1 MRAKILA
8 VGLMTAL
15 VPGLTQAD
23 NTASPILAMGLC
35 ASGAADVAASAAEP
49 RKVELKSGYGQVHW
63 KIATTSPEA
72 QAFFDN
78 GLQLGHAFAHGPA
91 LAAFEEAS
99 RRDPDCAMCL
109 WGQAWAGGAT
119 INFTVD
125 AETQA
130 KMAALM
136 ARAATLA
143 ADGPP
148 LERQLIAAMTARYQ
162 HGGGKGP
169 GDDAY
174 ARAMDALA
182 RANPDDNELAV
193 LAADALM
200 VPASLRNAKANLP
213 RAVELLEATLKR
225 DPDNVPAIHFYI
237 HAAEMS
243 GFTARAEPYADK
255 LEALAPSASHLVHMP
270 SHTYYWVGRYE
281 DALRSNIRA
290 ARLDEANAKAQGFTG
305 EGAAFQLFYHGHNV
319 QFGLAGAL
327 MSGDVDG
334 GLALARPAIANGPKL
349 KPDDAWNQMV
359 VGAAYDLMG
368 RYAATDEVLSL
379 ADPGQPY
386 LRALWRYARAEALG
400 RNGDLTGMRREAALV
415 EIDKGQL
422 KGFGQY
428 AGQMAQV
435 TRLARLVLEGR
446 AAMLDGRPKVAAKI
460 LREAAELEEKRF
472 ADMTDPPIWYPV
484 RRSLAAALLASGD
497 AQGAA
502 TQARAALVRR
512 TGDPVSLNV
521 LAQAERRLGQTQAA
535 DQHLAQARKAW
546 VGGDLSTVSLAQ
558 S

>member
-8 VGLMTAL
+8 AGLMTVL

-23 NTASPILAMGLC
+23 MAAPPILAMGLC
-35 ASGAADVAASAAEP
+35 ASGAGDVAAAASPP
-49 RKVELKSGYGQVHW
+49 RRTELMNGYGKVHW
-63 KIATTSPEA
+63 EIATASPEA

-78 GLQLGHAFAHGPA
+78 GLELGHAFAHKSA

-125 AETQA
+125 AKTQA

-136 ARAATLA
+136 ARATTLA
-143 ADGPP
+143 ANGPP
-148 LERQLIAAMTARYQ
+148 RERELIAAMTLRYRN
-162 HGGGKGP
+162 GGGKGP

-174 ARAMDALA
+174 AKAMDALA
-182 RANPDDNELAV
+182 RAHPDDNELAV

-200 VPASLRNAKANLP
+200 VPASLRNAKGNLP
-213 RAVELLEATLKR
+213 RAVELLEGALKR
-225 DPDNVPAIHFYI
+225 DPDNAPAIHFYI
-237 HAAEMS
+237 HATEMS

-255 LEALAPSASHLVHMP
+255 LEGLAPSASHLVHMP

-281 DALRSNIRA
+281 DALRSNA
-290 ARLDEANAKAQGFTG
+290 QASKLDEANAKAQGFTG
-305 EGAAFQLFYHGHNV
+305 DGAAFNLFYHGHNV
-319 QFGLAGAL
+319 QFGIAGAL
-327 MSGDVDG
+327 MSGDAAG
-334 GLALARPAIANGPKL
+334 GLALARPAVANGPKL

-359 VGAAYDLMG
+359 AGAAYDLMG
-368 RYAATDEVLSL
+368 RYAPTDEVLAL

-386 LRALWRYARAEALG
+386 LRAMWRHARAEALG
-400 RNGDLTGMRREAALV
+400 RDGDIAGLRREAALV

-422 KGFGQY
+422 KAFGRY
-428 AGQMAQV
+428 AGQMAEV
-435 TRLARLVLEGR
+435 TRLAHLVLEGR
-446 AAMLDGRPKVAAKI
+446 AAMLDGQPKVAAGF
-460 LREAAELEEKRF
+460 LRKAAELEEKHF
-472 ADMTDPPIWYPV
+472 SDMTDPPIWYPV

-502 TQARAALVRR
+502 TEALAALVRR
-512 TGDPVSLNV
+512 TGDPVSLSV
-521 LAQAERRLGQTQAA
+521 LSQAERELGQAQAA
-535 DQHLAQARKAW
+535 DQHLAQARKGW
-546 VGGDLSTVSLAQ
+546 MGGDLSKLPLAQ

>member
-23 NTASPILAMGLC
+23 GMAPPILAMGLC
-35 ASGAADVAASAAEP
+35 SSGAADVAAAAEP

-63 KIATTSPEA
+63 KIATASPQA

-78 GLQLGHAFAHGPA
+78 GLALGHAFAHGA
-91 LAAFEEAS
+91 AKAAFEEAS

-125 AETQA
+125 AETQG

-136 ARAATLA
+136 VRATTLA

-148 LERQLIAAMTARYQ
+148 LERQLIAAMTLRYQ
-162 HGGGKGP
+162 KGGGKGP

-174 ARAMDALA
+174 AKAMDALA

-200 VPASLRNAKANLP
+200 VPASLRNTKVGLP
-213 RAVELLEATLKR
+213 RAVELLEAALKR

-237 HAAEMS
+237 HATEMS

-281 DALRSNIRA
+281 DAMASNVRA
-290 ARLDEANAKAQGFTG
+290 SKLDEANAQAQGFTG
-305 EGAAFQLFYHGHNV
+305 DGAAFQLFYHGHNV
-319 QFGLAGAL
+319 QYGLAGAL
-327 MSGDVDG
+327 MSGDAAG
-334 GLALARPAIANGPKL
+334 GLALAASAIANGPRL
-349 KPDDAWNQMV
+349 KPDDAWGQMV
-359 VGAAYDLMG
+359 AGAAYALEG
-368 RYAATDEVLSL
+368 RYGAPDAVLAL

-386 LRALWRYARAEALG
+386 LRSMWRYARAEALG
-400 RNGDLTGMRREAALV
+400 RGGDVAGLRREAGQV
-415 EIDKGQL
+415 ELDKAQLKSFGPYGGQL
-422 KGFGQY
+422 
-428 AGQMAQV
+428 ADA

-446 AAMLDGRPKVAAKI
+446 AAMLDGQPKAAARI
-460 LREAAELEEKRF
+460 LRQAAELEEKRF
-472 ADMTDPPIWYPV
+472 TDMTDPPIWYPA

-512 TGDPVSLNV
+512 VGDPVSLSV
-521 LAQAERRLGQTQAA
+521 LAQAERRLGQAEAA
-535 DQHLAQARKAW
+535 DQHLAQARKGW
-546 VGGDLSTVSLAQ
+546 VGGDLSKVSLAQ